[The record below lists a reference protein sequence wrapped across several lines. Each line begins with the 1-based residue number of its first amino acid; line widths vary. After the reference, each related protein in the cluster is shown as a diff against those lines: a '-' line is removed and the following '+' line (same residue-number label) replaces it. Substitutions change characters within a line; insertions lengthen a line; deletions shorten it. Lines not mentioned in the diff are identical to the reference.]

1 MWDAGEV
8 PTLVT
13 TGWNTIHANATRA
26 YRYLRFVSSNYYM
39 CVLGEIQFLGLLQT
53 TLGPTG
59 CDVVVEVRTR
69 VTSRPRP

>member
-8 PTLVT
+8 TTLLT

-26 YRYLRFVSSNYYM
+26 YRYVRFVSSTGNQ
-39 CVLGEIQFLGLLQT
+39 CSVGEIQFLGLLQT

-59 CDVVVEVRTR
+59 CDVVVEVRAR
-69 VTSRPRP
+69 VTSRPGP